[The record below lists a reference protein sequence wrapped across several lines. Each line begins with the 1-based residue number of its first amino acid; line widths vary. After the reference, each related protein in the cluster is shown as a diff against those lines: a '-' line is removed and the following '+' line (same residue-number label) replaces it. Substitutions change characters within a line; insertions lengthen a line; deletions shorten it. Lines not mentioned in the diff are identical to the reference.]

1 MKDNNGKIIL
11 SLLVGATAGAV
22 AGLLL
27 APETGEG
34 TRASLKQSA
43 DKLSDDLGKLFK
55 QGVSRFNELT
65 STKKTDAASPDYTE
79 ATSVLNSLYSTGT
92 GKTDAPAGTR
102 KSAAVDYAAGIES
115 VPSTYDNADS
125 DYDGSSDEGR
135 HTGHPSFGQTL

>member
-43 DKLSDDLGKLFK
+43 DKLGNDLGKLFK

-65 STKKTDAASPDYTE
+65 GKDNTDVVSRDSADANN
-79 ATSVLNSLYSTGT
+79 ALNSLYRT
-92 GKTDAPAGTR
+92 GKSSITEEGR
-102 KSAAVDYAAGIES
+102 KSASVDYAAGIES
-115 VPSTYDNADS
+115 VPSTYDDFDS
-125 DYDGSSDEGR
+125 DYDGSAGEGR
-135 HTGHPSFGQTL
+135 HMGSGLGQTF

>member
-34 TRASLKQSA
+34 TRASLKQSVS
-43 DKLSDDLGKLFK
+43 KLGDDLGKLL
-55 QGVSRFNELT
+55 GSLT
-65 STKKTDAASPDYTE
+65 NKGKANDGSKDFTQ

-92 GKTDAPAGTR
+92 ASNKANSRPSSFADH
-102 KSAAVDYAAGIES
+102 AAGIES
-115 VPSTYDNADS
+115 VPGTYEDFDS
-125 DYDGSSDEGR
+125 DYDGSAGDGR
-135 HTGHPSFGQTL
+135 YVGTPNL

>member
-43 DKLSDDLGKLFK
+43 NKLSDDLGKLFK
-55 QGVSRFNELT
+55 QGVSRVSELA
-65 STKKTDAASPDYTE
+65 SKTKEEASQDFTE
-79 ATSVLNSLYSTGT
+79 ATSVLNSLYA
-92 GKTDAPAGTR
+92 TDKNDSPAGDR
-102 KSAAVDYAAGIES
+102 KTAGVDYAAGIES
-115 VPSTYDNADS
+115 VPSTYDDAAS
-125 DYDGSSDEGR
+125 EYDGDAGEGR
-135 HTGHPSFGQTL
+135 KPSSPSLG